1 MTNFRFPE
9 LKLIAKTVFHPQQQV
24 ARCID
29 GYIFWPMQT
38 VNLPYIYKKYGWQ
51 PNLANA
57 MDNACIVT
65 AKYTGR

>member
-29 GYIFWPMQT
+29 GYIFWPMQAT
-38 VNLPYIYKKYGWQ
+38 LHLQKYGWK

-57 MDNACIVT
+57 MDNACMVT